1 MSAEHLSRLLLDSR
15 IDSNHTDPWLNGF
28 IEGHIRDSVA
38 ELPQMLPSKSL
49 LVYIGQILTRALSSL
64 SALGDSLAR
73 SEEVHI
79 YMDNMIRNMEVR
91 DDLSDLGPLDS
102 LNQLH
107 SVPTVRSFSQLLGDW
122 IGQHR

>member
-1 MSAEHLSRLLLDSR
+1 MSGDHLSRLLLDSR
-15 IDSNHTDPWLNGF
+15 IDSDHTDPWLNRF

-38 ELPQMLPSKSL
+38 ELPQILPSKSL
-49 LVYIGQILTRALSSL
+49 LVYTGQTLTRALSSL
-64 SALGDSLAR
+64 SSLANFLAR

-107 SVPTVRSFSQLLGDW
+107 SCLRYVSFLNPWVTG
-122 IGQHR
+122 